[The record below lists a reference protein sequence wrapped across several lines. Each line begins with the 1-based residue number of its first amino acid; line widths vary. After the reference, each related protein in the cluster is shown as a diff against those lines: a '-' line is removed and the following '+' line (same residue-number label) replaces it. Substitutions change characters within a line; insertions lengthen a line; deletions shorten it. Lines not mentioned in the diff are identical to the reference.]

1 MPTHMRYVLA
11 IGATM
16 MIWALAGCSATVS
29 PGSPTTGGIK
39 RYPTSEPLTG
49 PAPVGYW
56 ACVSDFDPAEFRMS
70 NSRRAKILSL
80 PRRVRGAGHRV
91 PTRRTGW
98 ELARYERGS

>member
-1 MPTHMRYVLA
+1 MRYVLA

-70 NSRRAKILSL
+70 NSRSAPRFYRCRAGSGERAIEYR
-80 PRRVRGAGHRV
+80 PDG
-91 PTRRTGW
+91 TGW